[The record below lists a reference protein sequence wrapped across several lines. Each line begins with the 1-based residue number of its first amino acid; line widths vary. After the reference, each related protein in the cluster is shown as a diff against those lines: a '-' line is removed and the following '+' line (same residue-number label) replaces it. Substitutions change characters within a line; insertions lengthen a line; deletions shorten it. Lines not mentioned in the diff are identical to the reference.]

1 MTSAEIAQGLNI
13 ALNLLREY
21 ADTLDGRQ
29 LEDTQADE
37 ITLAQAAVEAALQ
50 EQRRKPELLWTPENL
65 ALLGTMPDKI
75 LAKRLGVGRL
85 VPYYKRMA
93 LGIPPV
99 DLPEYNRRLR
109 QSAAVAAPRRAKGV
123 AQLRAEA
130 DAWIKEQVP
139 ALRRVNRAEFK
150 QRLQWLSEGM
160 LRNHLDGVTHYK
172 VDPTEI
178 EVYATYKEKLREP
191 T

>member
-1 MTSAEIAQGLNI
+1 MT
-13 ALNLLREY
+13 
-21 ADTLDGRQ
+21 
-29 LEDTQADE
+29 
-37 ITLAQAAVEAALQ
+37 
-50 EQRRKPELLWTPENL
+50 P
-65 ALLGTMPDKI
+65 
-75 LAKRLGVGRL
+75 
-85 VPYYKRMA
+85 
-93 LGIPPV
+93 
-99 DLPEYNRRLR
+99 
-109 QSAAVAAPRRAKGV
+109 AAPRRAKGV